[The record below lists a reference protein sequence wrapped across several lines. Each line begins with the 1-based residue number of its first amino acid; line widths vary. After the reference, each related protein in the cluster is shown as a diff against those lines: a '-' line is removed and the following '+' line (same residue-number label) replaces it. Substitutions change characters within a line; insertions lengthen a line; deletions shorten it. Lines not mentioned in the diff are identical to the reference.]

1 MKKKYFFIGII
12 SLIIFGFLIPQPI
25 QALLVYT
32 PLNSFFN
39 NHLVI
44 LCIIVGII
52 QAISEEC
59 GYYSVMKKIYTKDHS
74 DCLSKWFG
82 LGRGVLHTIFDI
94 ASAMILITSFG
105 NGFLIVISRLISLV
119 ALVQLTYL
127 DFISL
132 KEKNIRFL
140 IVSIIFHFAMNSILY
155 ANELKLLNFS
165 DSSFVLIYSCTVI
178 AVSNVLIKKCN
189 FKGVIL

>member
-1 MKKKYFFIGII
+1 MYKKKDHNK
-12 SLIIFGFLIPQPI
+12 FL
-25 QALLVYT
+25 T
-32 PLNSFFN
+32 
-39 NHLVI
+39 
-44 LCIIVGII
+44 
-52 QAISEEC
+52 
-59 GYYSVMKKIYTKDHS
+59 
-74 DCLSKWFG
+74 KWFG
-82 LGRGVLHTIFDI
+82 LSRGIFHTVFDI
-94 ASAMILITSFG
+94 GSSIVLISSFG
-105 NGFLIVISRLISLV
+105 SGLLLIISRLISLV
-119 ALVQLTYL
+119 ALLCLTYF

-165 DSSFVLIYSCTVI
+165 DSLFLLIYSCTVI

>member
-94 ASAMILITSFG
+94 ASAMILI
-105 NGFLIVISRLISLV
+105 
-119 ALVQLTYL
+119 L
-127 DFISL
+127 DFISF
-132 KEKNIRFL
+132 KKKNISFL
-140 IVSIIFHFAMNSILY
+140 IISIVFHFVLNSILY

-165 DSSFVLIYSCTVI
+165 DSLFVLIYSCTVI

>member
-1 MKKKYFFIGII
+1 MYKKYFFLGVI
-12 SLIIFGFLIPQPI
+12 SLVTFGLLLPQPI
-25 QALLVYT
+25 QAILIYS
-32 PLNSFFN
+32 PLKTIFN
-39 NHLVI
+39 NHLIV

-59 GYYSVMKKIYTKDHS
+59 GYYFVMKNVYKKDHNKF
-74 DCLSKWFG
+74 LPKWFG
-82 LGRGVLHTIFDI
+82 LGRGIFHTVFDI
-94 ASAMILITSFG
+94 GSSIVLISSFG
-105 NGFLIVISRLISLV
+105 SGLLLIISRLISLV
-119 ALVQLTYL
+119 ALLCLTYF

-165 DSSFVLIYSCTVI
+165 DSLFVLIYSCTVI